1 MDCSA
6 ITDSTGARHMTH
18 INPHLLVYTSS
29 CFPMVP
35 ECLQVMHYCACAQ
48 MWPHC
53 LFFISCPVGL
63 CHCDVDLLN
72 HIEKIGILAKK
83 SIFIFCTFI
92 IQIKIT

>member
-1 MDCSA
+1 
-6 ITDSTGARHMTH
+6 
-18 INPHLLVYTSS
+18 
-29 CFPMVP
+29 MVP

-83 SIFIFCTFI
+83 KKKKSCSKCLT
-92 IQIKIT
+92 QLQVSPALQ